1 MSATVND
8 IKQLYPAMY
17 EAARDLY
24 TFDKKVQHA
33 IDKKYGKNSF
43 DSIKLGHEY
52 NKEIENAS
60 LGIFSDSSLSK
71 FAKNRLPKY
80 NLLVDESFKVKNVI
94 GASLTLSYIDT
105 LQSHFS

>member
-1 MSATVND
+1 MSVNE
-8 IKQLYPAMY
+8 IKLLYPAMY

-24 TFDKKVQHA
+24 TYDKKVQHA
-33 IDKKYGKNSF
+33 IDKKYGKDSF

-60 LGIFSDSSLSK
+60 QGIFNNTSLSK
-71 FAKNRLPKY
+71 FAQNRLPKY
-80 NLLVDESFKVKNVI
+80 KLLVDESFKVKQTI

-105 LQSHFS
+105 LRSYFS